1 MTWAVVATAP
11 DQMTAELWVGLLKDA
26 GVPAMVNPSDAASYL
41 GVSGTNCRVMVPPE
55 RVEEARDLL
64 VASATAARPA
74 ENGESPEDDE
84 PPAA

>member
-1 MTWAVVATAP
+1 MTWVVVAMAP
-11 DQMTAELWVGLLKDA
+11 DQMTAELWVGMLKDA

-41 GVSGTNCRVMVPPE
+41 GVSGTSCGVMVPAE

-64 VASATAARPA
+64 VATAARP
-74 ENGESPEDDE
+74 EDNGDLPGDDE